1 MSKKEIKEENPNG
14 GAEADPPS
22 FKVNDKRIPVDG
34 DIPAGSEG
42 EAKEDDR
49 LPSYIAELKKKAEE
63 SEAKL
68 KEYIVAYK
76 EKLAENDAFRK
87 RLENDF
93 TARGDKTKGE
103 VLSSFLSFA
112 NNLDRAVDAI
122 PGETDDSIAEGI
134 RMVRNMFWECMLSH
148 GVEYIETVG
157 KTFDPNISEAIM
169 AEEVLDKDKDN
180 LVLAE
185 LEKGYRIGDRLLR
198 AAKVK
203 VAVFKG
209 GDQ

>member
-1 MSKKEIKEENPNG
+1 MSKKEIKEETPKG
-14 GAEADPPS
+14 GGDASS
-22 FKVNDKRIPVDG
+22 FKVNDKRISVDG
-34 DIPAGSEG
+34 DIPNDSEG
-42 EAKEDDR
+42 GEKPEDR
-49 LPSYIAELKKKAEE
+49 LPSYIAELKKNAEE

-93 TARGDKTKGE
+93 MARGEKIKGE

-122 PGETDDSIAEGI
+122 PADRSDSISAGI
-134 RMVRNMFWECMLSH
+134 NMVRNMFWDCMLSH
-148 GVEYIETVG
+148 GVEHIETEG
-157 KTFDPNISEAIM
+157 MTFDPNISEAIM
-169 AEEVLDKDKDN
+169 AEEVSDKAKDN

-203 VAVFKG
+203 VAVFRG

>member
-1 MSKKEIKEENPNG
+1 MIKKEIKEETPKG
-14 GAEADPPS
+14 GAEADVPP
-22 FKVNDKRIPVDG
+22 FKVSDKRISADA
-34 DIPAGSEG
+34 DISEESEG
-42 EAKEDDR
+42 TIKEEDR
-49 LPSYIAELKKKAEE
+49 LPSYTAELKKKAEE

-68 KEYIVAYK
+68 KEYIAAYK
-76 EKLAENDAFRK
+76 EKLAENDAFRS

-93 TARGDKTKGE
+93 MARGEKIKGE

-122 PGETDDSIAEGI
+122 PADRSDSISDGI
-134 RMVRNMFWECMLSH
+134 NIVRSMFWDCMLSH
-148 GVEYIETVG
+148 GVQYIETEG

-169 AEEVLDKDKDN
+169 AEEVLDKEQDN
-180 LVLAE
+180 LVIAE

-203 VAVFKG
+203 VAVFRG